1 MRYIRSLIGFGALL
15 AGLPVTAVGQTQ
27 KSFKVTPV
35 EYEGWRQYSV
45 HCARCHGQDVLPNPV
60 AANLLISLAPGGPV
74 NSPEKFFGIVT
85 SGQPARGMPGFGKA
99 ITPDQIRAIY
109 RYVEG
114 RAAKRIPPGRPAS
127 PSS

>member
-1 MRYIRSLIGFGALL
+1 MRYIRSLIGLGALL
-15 AGLPVTAVGQTQ
+15 AGLPVMAVGQTQ

-74 NSPEKFFGIVT
+74 NSPEKFSSIVT
-85 SGQPARGMPGFGKA
+85 AGRPARGMPGFGNVLTPDRIKA
-99 ITPDQIRAIY
+99 IY
-109 RYVEG
+109 GYVQG
-114 RAAKRIPPGRPAS
+114 GAAKRIPPGRPAS